1 MRFAGPELVRRA
13 AGAALGAACALGC
26 GRPPPSQFPDA
37 RSALDRLHATTACA
51 RGVSAESKL
60 DYIGSAGRIRA
71 DVLFV
76 TSAPDRVRFDVVSP
90 FGATLSTLATNGRNF
105 TFSNL
110 RERQFIH
117 GPANACN
124 LARFTRVPLAPHA
137 LLDLLRGDAPVLVH
151 RPEQASI
158 AWQDSRYVVAIE
170 STRGARQKLELEP
183 LPDDF
188 ERPWREQRVRVLG
201 VSVEQLGVPLY
212 AIELDDHALA
222 RTAPPRIDPDGL
234 EPPIPPSG
242 PECSVHLARRI
253 HIEVPA
259 GDHDLVLALKS
270 AVLNPPLVPS
280 VFQPERPRGLRD
292 LYSPCE

>member
-1 MRFAGPELVRRA
+1 MRSAGLELAGRA
-13 AGAALGAACALGC
+13 ARAAALATCALAC
-26 GRPPPSQFPDA
+26 GRPPPSQFPTA
-37 RSALDRLHATTACA
+37 RAALERLHATSACA

-60 DYIGSAGRIRA
+60 DYIGSGGRIRA
-71 DVLFV
+71 DVLYV
-76 TSAPDRVRFDVVSP
+76 TAAPDRVRFDVVSP
-90 FGATLSTLATNGRNF
+90 FGAMLSTLSANGRNF
-105 TFSNL
+105 SFANL

-151 RPEQASI
+151 RPEQATI
-158 AWQDSRYVVAIE
+158 AWEGSRYVVRLE
-170 STRGARQKLELEP
+170 STRGARQELELEP
-183 LPDDF
+183 VPDDF
-188 ERPWREQRVRVLG
+188 ERPWSEQRVRVIG

-212 AIELDDHALA
+212 AIDLDDHAPV
-222 RTAPPRIDPDGL
+222 RTAPPRVDPDGL

-242 PECSVHLARRI
+242 PECSIELAHRI
-253 HIEVPA
+253 HIQVPS

-270 AVLNPPLVPS
+270 AVLNPPLPS
-280 VFQPERPRGLRD
+280 GVFEPERPKGLRD

>member
-1 MRFAGPELVRRA
+1 MRFAGLELDRRA
-13 AGAALGAACALGC
+13 ARAVGLAACALAC

-37 RSALDRLHATTACA
+37 AAALARLHATTACA

-60 DYIGSAGRIRA
+60 DYIGSGGRIRA
-71 DVLFV
+71 DVMYIASV
-76 TSAPDRVRFDVVSP
+76 PDRVRFDVVSP
-90 FGATLSTLATNGRNF
+90 FGPTLSTLAADGRDF
-105 TFSNL
+105 TFANL
-110 RERQFIH
+110 REKQFIH

-158 AWQDSRYVVAIE
+158 AWEGSRYVLRIA
-170 STRGARQKLELEP
+170 STRGASQKLELEP
-183 LPDDF
+183 VPDDF

-212 AIELDDHALA
+212 AIELDGHAPF
-222 RTAPPRIDPDGL
+222 RTAAPRVDPDGL
-234 EPPIPPSG
+234 EPPIPASG
-242 PECSVHLARRI
+242 PDCSLELARRI
-253 HIEVPA
+253 HIQVPS

-280 VFQPERPRGLRD
+280 VFVPERPRGLRD